1 MHLPIQ
7 MRFYIQILTHCN
19 ATPKNVGGVIALV
32 KDYFEKEI
40 ELESLLHPVPN
51 IKDELDALKV

>member
-1 MHLPIQ
+1 